1 MGSGFAALKLGRP
14 STQVYT
20 TAALMS
26 EEADGTN
33 FYMPLAVVLQCW
45 ESLYVHDREL
55 TTVLSIEEEA
65 WLVPAAVLDLEEE
78 KKYMVQIGNT
88 KSVA

>member
-20 TAALMS
+20 TVVFMS

-33 FYMPLAVVLQCW
+33 FYMPLTVVLQCW

-65 WLVPAAVLDLEEE
+65 
-78 KKYMVQIGNT
+78 
-88 KSVA
+88 